1 MEEIV
6 LASSPFTESWL
17 GILLTFLFL
26 LLSFSFIVQ
35 PNNFDALSRI
45 GKDDDRSSLFDE
57 QGRIDIRTIVAQTIF
72 VLCTWSLCS
81 YLLMYGLSGV
91 FHFLVYLKLLVC
103 VSLFFAFKFLVM
115 LLVGYVFFSMQTFV
129 VYMRTYWQLLLLV
142 SMLGL
147 PLCLISVL
155 SPDMYAIYPLVLLC
169 LVMLSVVIVLLVE
182 IFQLFFHKMVA
193 CFYILLYLCTLEIIP
208 FWGLFFLLEKI
219 VVSV

>member
-6 LASSPFTESWL
+6 LTSSPFTESWL
-17 GILLTFLFL
+17 VILLTFLFL
-26 LLSFSFIVQ
+26 LLSFSFVVQ

-57 QGRIDIRTIVAQTIF
+57 QTRMDIRAVVSQLIF

-81 YLLMYGLSGV
+81 YLLMYGLSGT
-91 FHFLVYLKLLVC
+91 FHFLTYLKLLAC
-103 VSLFFAFKFLVM
+103 VSLFFAFKYLVM
-115 LLVGYVFFSMQTFV
+115 LLLGYVFFSMQTFV